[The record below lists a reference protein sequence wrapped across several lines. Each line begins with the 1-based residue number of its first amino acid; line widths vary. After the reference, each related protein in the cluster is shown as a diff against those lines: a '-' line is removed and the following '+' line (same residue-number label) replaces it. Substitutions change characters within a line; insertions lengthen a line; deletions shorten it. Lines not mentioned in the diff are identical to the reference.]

1 MPNILY
7 NKTGDKMNVVE
18 QAKEFAIKAHKG
30 QVRKT
35 EKDKPM
41 IIHLFDVASILKLY
55 EFDENVIA
63 AGFLHDTLE
72 DTKVVKEDILN
83 NFNEDILSLILGDTE
98 EDKTLS
104 WKERK
109 TITINEAKNLD
120 LRHKAIIIADKI
132 SNLEDMLIYFNKLG
146 TKDFSAFNQGFESQK
161 WYFENLYQNL
171 ILNEDENKEYFKR
184 LKSLIDEIFNNKE
197 DEFLKNTIFKNKE
210 QEYIEVKKLDAKK
223 WELAKLKRL
232 FDIEPY
238 TIEFTGTPRTGK
250 TTLINNLYDFFKK
263 GKFKT
268 SILEEFTTSKRY
280 KEQIYP
286 KLKNEYKNVVNT
298 EIPKYVL
305 KDLEEEMQKDL
316 DVILIDR
323 SLFDRIIW
331 VNRLYLKN
339 GMKEEEY
346 KDYLNTYVPLVNEKI
361 DIVIALKTD
370 AITALKRDYNANLS
384 LEKRN
389 FLNEDNVNE
398 YNVSLE
404 NTLKMFENKVYLFD
418 TTNTSQRETSIEVAH
433 KILDSYRSRA
443 LNEIKTYLKSRLN

>member
-109 TITINEAKNLD
+109 SITINEAKNLD

-146 TKDFSAFNQGFESQK
+146 AKDFSVFNQGFKEQK
-161 WYFENLYQNL
+161 WYFENLYQSL
-171 ILNEDENKEYFKR
+171 ILNEDEDKEYFKR

-286 KLKNEYKNVVNT
+286 KLKNKYKNVVNT

-305 KDLEEEMQKDL
+305 KDLEEEQAKDL

-331 VNRLYLKN
+331 VDRLYLKG
-339 GMKEEEY
+339 GMKEDEY
-346 KDYLNTYVPLVNEKI
+346 KDYLNTYIPLVNEKI
-361 DIVIALKTD
+361 NIIIALKTD

-398 YNVSLE
+398 YNISLD
-404 NTLKMFENKVYLFD
+404 NTIKLFENKAYVFD
-418 TTNTSQRETSIEVAH
+418 TTDTSQRETSIEVAH

-443 LNEIKTYLKSRLN
+443 LDQVKKMVNFK

>member
-1 MPNILY
+1 
-7 NKTGDKMNVVE
+7 MNVVDK
-18 QAKEFAIKAHKG
+18 AKEFVIKAHNG

-41 IIHLFDVASILKLY
+41 IVHLFDVASILKQY
-55 EFDENVIA
+55 EFDDNVIA

-72 DTKVVKEDILN
+72 DTKVTKEDILN

-98 EDKTLS
+98 VDKTLS

-109 TITINEAKNLD
+109 TITINEAKALD
-120 LRHKAIIIADKI
+120 LRHKSIIIADKI

-146 TKDFSAFNQGFESQK
+146 KKDFSAFNQGFEEQK
-161 WYFENLYQNL
+161 WYFENLYQSL
-171 ILNEDENKEYFKR
+171 ILNENEDKEYFQR

-197 DEFLKNTIFKNKE
+197 DEFLRNTIFKNKE
-210 QEYIEVKKLDAKK
+210 QEFIEVKKLDAKK

-232 FDIEPY
+232 FDIDSY

-286 KLKNEYKNVVNT
+286 KLKNEYKNIVNT

-305 KDLEEEMQKDL
+305 KDLEEEQAKDL

-331 VNRLYLKN
+331 VDRLRLKG
-339 GMKEEEY
+339 GMSEEEY
-346 KDYLNTYVPLVNEKI
+346 EDYLNTYIPLVNEKI

-398 YNVSLE
+398 YNISLE
-404 NTLKMFENKVYLFD
+404 NTLKLFENKAYVFD
-418 TTNTSQRETSIEVAH
+418 TTNKSQRETSIEVAN
-433 KILDSYRSRA
+433 KILDNYRA
-443 LNEIKTYLKSRLN
+443 KIINIINNEIKNTLKEK

>member
-7 NKTGDKMNVVE
+7 NKIGDKMNVVDK
-18 QAKEFAIKAHKG
+18 AKEFAIKAHDG

-41 IIHLFDVASILKLY
+41 IVHLFDVASILKLY
-55 EFDENVIA
+55 GFDDNVIA

-72 DTKVVKEDILN
+72 DTKTTKEDILN
-83 NFNEDILSLILGDTE
+83 NFNEDILSLIIGDTE
-98 EDKTLS
+98 IDKSLS

-109 TITINEAKNLD
+109 TITVNEVKYLD
-120 LRHKAIIIADKI
+120 IRHKSIVIADKI

-146 TKDFSAFNQGFESQK
+146 KKDFSAFNQGFEEQK
-161 WYFENLYQNL
+161 WYFESLYQSL
-171 ILNEDENKEYFKR
+171 ILNEDEEKEYFKR

-339 GMKEEEY
+339 GMKEDEY
-346 KDYLNTYVPLVNEKI
+346 KDYLNTYIPLVNEKI

-443 LNEIKTYLKSRLN
+443 LNEIKTYLKSTLK